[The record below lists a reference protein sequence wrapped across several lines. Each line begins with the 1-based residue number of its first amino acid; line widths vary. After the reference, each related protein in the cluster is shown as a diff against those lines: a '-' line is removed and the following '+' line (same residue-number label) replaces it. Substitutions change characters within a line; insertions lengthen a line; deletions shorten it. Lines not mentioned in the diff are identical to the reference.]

1 MEQQALQVTGEEGSW
16 QTEVQ
21 MLSHGI
27 RNTMESLRTAGWP
40 AWLELNEPGGWW
52 EERWQKEVAGEGQI
66 RAGFILRRMGRDG
79 AEAALNSP
87 THVR

>member
-1 MEQQALQVTGEEGSW
+1 ME
-16 QTEVQ
+16 
-21 MLSHGI
+21 
-27 RNTMESLRTAGWP
+27 P
-40 AWLELNEPGGWW
+40 NEPGGWW

-87 THVR
+87 MHVR